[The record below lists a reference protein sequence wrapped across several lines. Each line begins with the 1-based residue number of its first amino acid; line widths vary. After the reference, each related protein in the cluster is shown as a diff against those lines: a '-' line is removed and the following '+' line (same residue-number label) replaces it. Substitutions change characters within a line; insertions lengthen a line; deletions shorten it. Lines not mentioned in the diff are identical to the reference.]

1 MSRTNTIEELC
12 ARLADLTSKMR
23 CERLCEDLKTLV
35 ADEMRLAQLKALVRD
50 MKNMSLKE
58 SCKSNQ
64 AGWAKGTVL
73 GLLEEQLKQ
82 ACFDSTAPIDGF
94 LNNDGKIRVTL
105 PPVQEQEDED
115 EDEEYDDDFESESDS
130 SSQTTETETEE
141 IPEDLEFDLTPSQ
154 SYEFDPEGEKTI
166 EELEKVYHG
175 IAITS
180 SCLSGVS
187 TIFARTLWFMIDS
200 DSFLNDV
207 FLAYLQEV
215 SIFSELM
222 LKNEC
227 FEDFPFIW
235 SIFQD
240 FAVQQVTTFE
250 LFMETSDYTYAHELL
265 WLLEKVTNSQ
275 KNILYKCVEETVEFK
290 HLMGELAKS
299 WKTML
304 DIQESFIMKLIGRLQ
319 ASKTQQTSTL
329 LDAIEC

>member
-1 MSRTNTIEELC
+1 MNRTNTIKKLC
-12 ARLADLTSKMR
+12 DCL
-23 CERLCEDLKTLV
+23 EDF
-35 ADEMRLAQLKALVRD
+35 ASAMRLARLNALVQD
-50 MKNMSLKE
+50 MKNMRLKE

-64 AGWAKGTVL
+64 PGWAKGTAL
-73 GLLEEQLKQ
+73 GLLEEQLNQ
-82 ACFDSTAPIDGF
+82 ACFDSTAPIDSF

-105 PPVQEQEDED
+105 PPVLELEDEDEDED
-115 EDEEYDDDFESESDS
+115 EDEEYEDDFESESDS

-141 IPEDLEFDLTPSQ
+141 IPEELEFDLTPSQ
-154 SYEFDPEGEKTI
+154 SYEFDPEGKKTI
-166 EELEKVYHG
+166 EELDKVYHG

-187 TIFARTLWFMIDS
+187 EIFARTLRVVIDS
-200 DSFLNDV
+200 KNFPNDV

-215 SIFSELM
+215 SIFSDLM

-240 FAVQQVTTFE
+240 LAVQQVTTFE
-250 LFMETSDYTYAHELL
+250 LFMETSDYTYSHELL
-265 WLLEKVTNSQ
+265 WLLEKVTTFQ
-275 KNILYKCVEETVEFK
+275 KNILCKCVEETVEFK

-304 DIQESFIMKLIGRLQ
+304 DIQESFIVKLIGRLQ